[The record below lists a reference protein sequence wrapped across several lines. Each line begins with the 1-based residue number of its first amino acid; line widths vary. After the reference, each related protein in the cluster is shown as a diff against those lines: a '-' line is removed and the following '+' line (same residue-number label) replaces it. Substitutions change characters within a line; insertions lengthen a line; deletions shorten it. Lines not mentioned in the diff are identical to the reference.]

1 MNVQSA
7 QAFQNASST
16 KTKQLFGDAT
26 AAMTNIS
33 PQSLPMSDVEQTE
46 KVNMKVTQNEEEKIT
61 EQTVEENPKV
71 ERLLHTDNVVQKVP
85 PLKLN
90 STSSE

>member
-33 PQSLPMSDVEQTE
+33 PQNLPMPDVEQTE